1 MSLLQTD
8 FFAPT
13 EYFIDEKVG
22 VFKIANQYK
31 IYNGQGEQVGIIKER
46 LSRGATLLR
55 FLLNRSMLPFTVEIF
70 DMHGNIIATIS
81 RGWTFWMSKISLTD
95 ANGTKLG
102 NIKQKFKLFSSKF
115 HLIDDAGNILA
126 EINGDWKAWN
136 FSMLDVQGI
145 EMGKVTKKWAGMAK
159 ELFTTADKY
168 IVHIDKPGAT
178 SREKLTV
185 LTVAITIDMVLKE
198 SK

>member
-1 MSLLQTD
+1 MSLLQNN
-8 FFAPT
+8 FFATT

-22 VFKIANQYK
+22 AFKMANQYK
-31 IYNGQGEQVGIIKER
+31 IYNGSGEQIGVIKER
-46 LSRGATLLR
+46 LSGGATLLR
-55 FLLNRSMLPFTVEIF
+55 FFLNRSMLPFTVEIF
-70 DMHGNIIATIS
+70 DMHDNPVATIS
-81 RGWTFWMSKISLTD
+81 RGWTFWMSKIKLTD
-95 ANGTKLG
+95 VNGTTLG

-115 HLIDDAGNILA
+115 DLIDDAGHVMA

-136 FSMLDVQGI
+136 FSILDTQGM
-145 EMGKVTKKWAGMAK
+145 ELGRVTKKWAGMAK

-168 IVHIDKPGAT
+168 IVHIDKPNANNN
-178 SREKLTV
+178 EKLTV